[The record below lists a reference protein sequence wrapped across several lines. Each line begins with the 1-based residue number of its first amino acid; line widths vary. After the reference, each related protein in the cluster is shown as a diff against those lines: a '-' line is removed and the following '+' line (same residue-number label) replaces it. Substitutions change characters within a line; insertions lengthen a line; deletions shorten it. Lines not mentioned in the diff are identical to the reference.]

1 MAGLAR
7 EQVTALAPDAASVR
21 AATGLALPTAWTT
34 TGRDE
39 EAVWGECPGGSGT
52 YRATAL
58 AAGTDAR
65 CTCPSRKWPCKH
77 ALALLLLDG
86 EGVVPAVSPPPR
98 WVTAWL
104 SSREGASRARARGR
118 PPSTGAPAART
129 TAEAD
134 RSAAPGAQ
142 ERRRDRER
150 RVDAGVEQM
159 RRWLADLVR
168 GGLATAASR
177 PPEHWEAAA
186 RRAVDAG
193 ARGLAEHVRTMADLV
208 ADRSRPDWP
217 ERLVDEVGATALLH
231 EAWVRRDALPQE
243 TREALAVRVGLAQSG
258 QDVRATGERVTDEWD
273 VVGSWLEDDGRLLTL
288 RQWAVGART
297 GRVVQALSF
306 GAAGRRPE
314 AELPRARGFAGT
326 LALHPGTRPP
336 RARLVERGPA
346 RRLRPLVGAPDLDA
360 TLGVVAEALAVD
372 PWAETTLLQVAA
384 VRVIPPGTGARGG
397 TWHLADRRG
406 RCLPLHPG
414 GDPWVLLAVSG
425 GEAVDVAAEW
435 DGFALR
441 ALAVGR
447 PGHEPVTL

>member
-1 MAGLAR
+1 M
-7 EQVTALAPDAASVR
+7 PVR
-21 AATGLALPTAWTT
+21 G
-34 TGRDE
+34 
-39 EAVWGECPGGSGT
+39 
-52 YRATAL
+52 
-58 AAGTDAR
+58 
-65 CTCPSRKWPCKH
+65 
-77 ALALLLLDG
+77 
-86 EGVVPAVSPPPR
+86 
-98 WVTAWL
+98 
-104 SSREGASRARARGR
+104 GR
-118 PPSTGAPAART
+118 PPPAGASAPAAPS
-129 TAEAD
+129 EAD
-134 RSAAPGAQ
+134 RAPAPDAQ

-168 GGLATAASR
+168 GGLAAAASR

-193 ARGLAEHVRTMADLV
+193 ARGLAEHVRTMGDLA

-217 ERLVDEVGATALLH
+217 ERLVDQVGATALLH
-231 EAWVRRDALPQE
+231 EAWVRRDGLPEE
-243 TREALAVRVGLAQSG
+243 TREALAVRVGLAQSA
-258 QDVRATGERVTDEWD
+258 QDVRSTGERVTDEWD

-306 GAAGRRPE
+306 GAAGRRPDT
-314 AELPRARGFAGT
+314 ELPRARGFTGT
-326 LALHPGTRPP
+326 LALHQGTRPP
-336 RARLVERGPA
+336 RARLVERGPT
-346 RRLRPLVGAPDLDA
+346 RRLRPLLGAPDLDMA
-360 TLGVVAEALAVD
+360 LGVVAEALAVD
-372 PWAETTLLQVAA
+372 PWAETSLLQVAA
-384 VRVIPPGTGARGG
+384 VRVLPPATGTRGR
-397 TWHLADRRG
+397 TWYLADRRG
-406 RCLPLHPG
+406 RCLPLQPG